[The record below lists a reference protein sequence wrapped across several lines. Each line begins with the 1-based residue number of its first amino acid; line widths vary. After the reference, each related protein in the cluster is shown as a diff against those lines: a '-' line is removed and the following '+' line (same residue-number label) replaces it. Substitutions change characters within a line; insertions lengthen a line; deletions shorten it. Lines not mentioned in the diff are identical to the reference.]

1 MKRFNQLTVL
11 TVIVAFSVAGTKH
24 SIAAQAPLQPETT
37 NSLAITTTEPLEPK
51 STIWQ
56 NGIGEGFLP
65 AVQDFSIEPG
75 IALGIAAFGSRQA
88 HDLALLS
95 LAYGHMLGQVMGEGH
110 WYRGNF
116 EGRLELFGGAQFS
129 PDVDT
134 DGWLVGLTPHLRY
147 NFATGT
153 RWIPFL
159 DVGAGVTATGI
170 GPPDLSGTFEFNLQ
184 ASTGVRWFLR
194 DDLALT
200 GEVRYM
206 HLSCAGLHQPN
217 LGINNVGFFL
227 GVTWFFG
234 K

>member
-1 MKRFNQLTVL
+1 M
-11 TVIVAFSVAGTKH
+11 
-24 SIAAQAPLQPETT
+24 
-37 NSLAITTTEPLEPK
+37 EPN

-65 AVQDFSIEPG
+65 SVQDFSIEAG
-75 IALGIAAFGSRQA
+75 IAPGMAAFGSRQA

-95 LAYGHMLGQVMGEGH
+95 LSYGHMLGPVMGEGH

-116 EGRLELFGGAQFS
+116 EGRLELFGGAQFH
-129 PDVDT
+129 PGVDT

-159 DVGAGVTATGI
+159 DGGAGVTATGI

-206 HLSCAGLHQPN
+206 HLSCAGIHQPN
-217 LGINNVGFFL
+217 LGINNVAFFI